1 MSIWP
6 FHGKNQHAVHV
17 GEYFNLDEL
26 EYAFEF
32 DENEGILLWANLEV
46 KDQQTRRTEEIVV
59 LHRACLRRASKSWL
73 VVPAAVLESRR
84 PALLLSRAAL
94 SLVVP

>member
-46 KDQQTRRTEEIVV
+46 KDQQLSVKDQQTRRTDLEV
-59 LHRACLRRASKSWL
+59 LFDQFVSKVW
-73 VVPAAVLESRR
+73 ER
-84 PALLLSRAAL
+84 
-94 SLVVP
+94 

>member
-32 DENEGILLWANLEV
+32 DEKEGILLWANLEV
-46 KDQQTRRTEEIVV
+46 KDQQLSVKDQQTRRTDLEV
-59 LHRACLRRASKSWL
+59 LFDQFVSKVW
-73 VVPAAVLESRR
+73 ER
-84 PALLLSRAAL
+84 
-94 SLVVP
+94 

>member
-6 FHGKNQHAVHV
+6 FRGKNRHTVHV

-46 KDQQTRRTEEIVV
+46 KDQQTRRTDLEV
-59 LHRACLRRASKSWL
+59 LFDQFVSKVW
-73 VVPAAVLESRR
+73 ER
-84 PALLLSRAAL
+84 
-94 SLVVP
+94 

>member
-32 DENEGILLWANLEV
+32 DENEGILLWANLEM
-46 KDQQTRRTEEIVV
+46 RTW
-59 LHRACLRRASKSWL
+59 LRR
-73 VVPAAVLESRR
+73 E
-84 PALLLSRAAL
+84 
-94 SLVVP
+94 

>member
-17 GEYFNLDEL
+17 CEYFNLDEL

-46 KDQQTRRTEEIVV
+46 RTW
-59 LHRACLRRASKSWL
+59 LRR
-73 VVPAAVLESRR
+73 E
-84 PALLLSRAAL
+84 
-94 SLVVP
+94 

>member
-1 MSIWP
+1 MAVLREES
-6 FHGKNQHAVHV
+6 HAVHV

-46 KDQQTRRTEEIVV
+46 KDQQLSVKDQQTRRTDLEV
-59 LHRACLRRASKSWL
+59 LFDQFVSKVW
-73 VVPAAVLESRR
+73 ER
-84 PALLLSRAAL
+84 
-94 SLVVP
+94 